1 MTDMTD
7 TFWFH
12 NCEERKVWIPKGAPC
27 ILCGITEQEA
37 DSAWRK
43 GTIWEDK

>member
-12 NCEERKVWIPKGAPC
+12 NCEERKVWIPKGASC
-27 ILCGITEQEA
+27 ILCGLTELEA
-37 DSAWRK
+37 DSAWKK

>member
-27 ILCGITEQEA
+27 ILCKLTEQEA
-37 DSAWRK
+37 DSAWKK

>member
-12 NCEERKVWIPKGAPC
+12 DCEDRKVWIPKGTYC
-27 ILCGITEQEA
+27 IFCGLSEEEA
-37 DSAWRK
+37 DLAWRK
-43 GTIWEDK
+43 GTIWDN